1 LKAIRLIV
9 AFLLLC
15 AFSSCYPLQK
25 LEDNLKTKLY
35 PKGID
40 HGELDK
46 ELLWFWDAEQSP
58 TKDKTTKTGATEDIT
73 VDEAAQVDKD
83 STTENGPDIEK

>member
-1 LKAIRLIV
+1 MKAIRLIV

-25 LEDNLKTKLY
+25 LEEDLKTKLY
-35 PKGID
+35 PEGIE

-46 ELLWFWDAEQSP
+46 EFFWFWDAEQS
-58 TKDKTTKTGATEDIT
+58 TTEDKTTKTGATEDIV

-83 STTENGPDIEK
+83 LATENGPDIEK